1 MLRVGLTGGIGSGKS
16 RVAQAFEAL
25 GVPVIDTDRIARDIL
40 APGQPLL
47 AEILNRFD
55 TDLRQPDGHLDRRAL
70 RARIFADPAQ
80 RARLE
85 ALTHPAIAAAMEAR
99 IQALPDSTPYVVLV
113 IPLLLEAGWLDRVD
127 RVLVVDCPEAV
138 QAERVMAR
146 DGIDQQTVWAMI
158 RSQAS
163 RAARLQAA
171 DAVIENRGPED
182 LDTLAQR
189 VRELDRQYRREA
201 APPPPGAG

>member
-16 RVAQAFEAL
+16 RVAQAFAER

-47 AEILNRFD
+47 TAILHRFG

-85 ALTHPAIAAAMEAR
+85 ALTHPAIAAAMEAQIR
-99 IQALPDSTPYVVLV
+99 ALPHTSPYVVLV
-113 IPLLLEAGWLDRVD
+113 IPLLLEAGWCDRVD

-138 QAERVMAR
+138 QAKRVAAR
-146 DGIDQQTVWAMI
+146 DGIDEQTAWAMI

-163 RAARLQAA
+163 RATRLQAA

-189 VRELDRQYRREA
+189 VRVLDRQYRREA
-201 APPPPGAG
+201 ASPPPEAE